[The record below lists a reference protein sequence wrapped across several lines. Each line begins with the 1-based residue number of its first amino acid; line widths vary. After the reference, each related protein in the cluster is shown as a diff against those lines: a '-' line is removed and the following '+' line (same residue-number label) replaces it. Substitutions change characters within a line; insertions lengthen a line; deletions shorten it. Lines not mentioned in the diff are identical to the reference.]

1 MSADFFLKNFS
12 AENVSV
18 LLSKK
23 LFFGQRD
30 ADLSSKKRT
39 IIFRCDLCSFFKWE
53 KVKFYAKKFKS
64 RVDV

>member
-1 MSADFFLKNFS
+1 M
-12 AENVSV
+12 ENVSV

-23 LFFGQRD
+23 QLFSQRY
-30 ADLSSKKRT
+30 ADLLGKKRT
-39 IIFRCDLCSFFKWE
+39 MIFKGDLCSCFKWY

>member
-1 MSADFFLKNFS
+1 MSQPLFLKNFS

-39 IIFRCDLCSFFKWE
+39 IIFKRDLCSFFK
-53 KVKFYAKKFKS
+53 
-64 RVDV
+64 